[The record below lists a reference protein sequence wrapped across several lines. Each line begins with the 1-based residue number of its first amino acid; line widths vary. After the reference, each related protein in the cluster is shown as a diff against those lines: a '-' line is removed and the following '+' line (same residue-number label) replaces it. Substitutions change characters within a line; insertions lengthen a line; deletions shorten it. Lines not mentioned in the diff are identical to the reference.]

1 MNKLVKRYNK
11 ALKNY
16 ADTISAIEFL
26 PPRGDGA
33 KDEVTK
39 ELNQAYSELTKSA
52 KAIKDYIEV
61 KYL

>member
-11 ALKNY
+11 ALENY
-16 ADTISAIEFL
+16 AETISAIEFL

-33 KDEVTK
+33 KDEVKK
-39 ELNQAYSELTKSA
+39 ELKQAYTEVTKSA
-52 KAIKDYIEV
+52 KALQEYIEV